1 MICSIIAISK
11 GSTLHIYEFIILL
24 QMRYYCF
31 GVYGNK
37 IMFKSETSIVH
48 SIDYQLRMVHYIDL
62 LLTLIILLLFRHIF
76 V

>member
-11 GSTLHIYEFIILL
+11 GSTLHIYEFIL

-37 IMFKSETSIVH
+37 IMFKSEKSIVH
-48 SIDYQLRMVHYIDL
+48 SIDY
-62 LLTLIILLLFRHIF
+62 
-76 V
+76 